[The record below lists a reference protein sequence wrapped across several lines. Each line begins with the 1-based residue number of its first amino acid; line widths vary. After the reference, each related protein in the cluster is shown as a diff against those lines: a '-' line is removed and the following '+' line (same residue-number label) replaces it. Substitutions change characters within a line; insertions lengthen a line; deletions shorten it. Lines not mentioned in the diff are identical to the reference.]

1 MNAKATAL
9 GIVGILLIS
18 TNLFVVSPFVMDV
31 VEEKLSEATIMTN
44 ETWEDDEWLNATSTR
59 SFYAWNLTNVGELQA
74 DDSADMQFEKMG
86 PFTYE
91 LTTKREV
98 LYHDESAGTLTYL
111 SLIHISEPTRPY

>member
-44 ETWEDDEWLNATSTR
+44 ETWEGDFPYDE
-59 SFYAWNLTNVGELQA
+59 
-74 DDSADMQFEKMG
+74 
-86 PFTYE
+86 TYSYVAS
-91 LTTKREV
+91 R
-98 LYHDESAGTLTYL
+98 
-111 SLIHISEPTRPY
+111 